1 MSANNTPVSELLGI
15 SIEKIKEMADVNA
28 IIGEPIKLPDG
39 TTIIPVS
46 KVSYGFASGGS
57 DLPSKYDKDLFGGG
71 AGAGVSIKP
80 EGFLVISP
88 DGSAKMVT
96 MEGSSDPISAAI
108 EKMPGIIDKVS
119 GFINKRKSGGKTDDK
134 RRRHHRRVRTSQL
147 RIKTD
152 ISGHIL

>member
-1 MSANNTPVSELLGI
+1 MSTNKTPVADLLGI

-28 IIGEPIKLPDG
+28 IIGEPISLPDG

-88 DGSAKMVT
+88 DGSAKMVN
-96 MEGSSDPISAAI
+96 MEGSNDPISSAI
-108 EKMPGIIDKVS
+108 EKAPVIIEKIS
-119 GFINKRKSGGKTDDK
+119 GFIKNRKKGDSDDASSDDGS
-134 RRRHHRRVRTSQL
+134 VS
-147 RIKTD
+147 IN
-152 ISGHIL
+152 